1 MRLSARPI
9 TAVGAVH
16 AATPHGVRL
25 IQQDPIFHGFDAPL
39 RVRKAPSAAARSPK
53 SRASE
58 RRRRGKPDTYRNQS
72 PRRSISSLS
81 SAADGFSLSSLV
93 RESALPRSAKAFGGK
108 LVEMGDN

>member
-1 MRLSARPI
+1 M
-9 TAVGAVH
+9 TAIGAVH
-16 AATPHGVRL
+16 AATPYGVRL
-25 IQQDPIFHGFDAPL
+25 TKQDPIFHGFDAPL
-39 RVRKAPSAAARSPK
+39 RVRKAASAAANSLK

-93 RESALPRSAKAFGGK
+93 RESLSLRSSKAFGGTRD
-108 LVEMGDN
+108 ETGDN